1 MSTFTNSVPF
11 NGSQQTS
18 LQPFDF
24 QARTR
29 VVFGPGTLG
38 RLGDLVR
45 EVGGERAILVSDAGI
60 RAAGHVDRALQSLE
74 AASIRT
80 VVYEGVEENPTTR
93 HVESALE
100 VARSHRI
107 DSIVGLGGG
116 SSMDCAKG
124 VNFLITNGGRM
135 ADYWGVGKAKHPM
148 LPMIAVPTTAGTGSE
163 AQSFALIS
171 NEETHQKMACG
182 DKKAAC
188 AAAILDP
195 LVTLTQPPQVTA
207 TTGIDA
213 MAHALE
219 SYVTT
224 KRNPASQ
231 LFAREAWKLLQ
242 ANFPAVLKEPEDAE
256 ARGAMLLGANYAGT
270 AIENSMLG
278 ATHACANPLT
288 THHGIAHGT
297 AIALMLPHVI
307 RFNRPAVEELYI
319 ELADFAG
326 LDSTESL
333 ARHMESFRQDARL
346 PSKLSDC
353 GVKREEL
360 RSLAG
365 EAGKQ
370 WTAKF
375 NPRPVSD
382 QDLFE
387 LYERAF

>member
-1 MSTFTNSVPF
+1 M
-11 NGSQQTS
+11 
-18 LQPFDF
+18 
-24 QARTR
+24 
-29 VVFGPGTLG
+29 
-38 RLGDLVR
+38 GDLVR

-80 VVYEGVEENPTTR
+80 VVYEGVERNPTTR

-100 VARSHRI
+100 VARNHRI

-231 LFAREAWKLLQ
+231 LYAREAWKLLQ
-242 ANFPAVLKEPEDAE
+242 ASFPAVLKEPEDAE

-365 EAGKQ
+365 EAVKQ

>member
-1 MSTFTNSVPF
+1 M
-11 NGSQQTS
+11 
-18 LQPFDF
+18 
-24 QARTR
+24 
-29 VVFGPGTLG
+29 
-38 RLGDLVR
+38 
-45 EVGGERAILVSDAGI
+45 
-60 RAAGHVDRALQSLE
+60 
-74 AASIRT
+74 
-80 VVYEGVEENPTTR
+80 
-93 HVESALE
+93 
-100 VARSHRI
+100 
-107 DSIVGLGGG
+107 
-116 SSMDCAKG
+116 
-124 VNFLITNGGRM
+124 
-135 ADYWGVGKAKHPM
+135 
-148 LPMIAVPTTAGTGSE
+148 
-163 AQSFALIS
+163 
-171 NEETHQKMACG
+171 
-182 DKKAAC
+182 
-188 AAAILDP
+188 
-195 LVTLTQPPQVTA
+195 
-207 TTGIDA
+207 
-213 MAHALE
+213 
-219 SYVTT
+219 
-224 KRNPASQ
+224 
-231 LFAREAWKLLQ
+231 LQ

-333 ARHMESFRQDARL
+333 ARHIESIRQEARL
-346 PSKLSDC
+346 PQKLSDC
-353 GVKREEL
+353 GVKRKEL

-365 EAGKQ
+365 EAVKQ